1 MTLKQALWEIVRD
14 ENIII
19 TNQNID
25 WLLDRA
31 EKRANDNTDKNKL
44 KGSILERKEKLDK
57 LGESELLINPNKSN
71 NFEVKSNNEL
81 FKQALVEGVNRHID
95 KTIEI
100 EVITYEQDRFNHFIN
115 LMEKAQKQYDRL
127 YKRYKDSPYLF
138 EGTTLL
144 SDAGRE
150 LQFYKDV
157 IAMLEQGN
165 RKQSGWISVEDR
177 LPTLEEKDIGL
188 VGIVNGNN
196 GKIRFMDAII
206 CVDYDFD
213 EKKWFSWDYDLT
225 DCKVEYWMPLPEAPK
240 MKGGE
245 E

>member
-1 MTLKQALWEIVRD
+1 MGDIKELAKELCEKSPCHHKCHDTKDCVVEDEAL
-14 ENIII
+14 
-19 TNQNID
+19 
-25 WLLDRA
+25 
-31 EKRANDNTDKNKL
+31 
-44 KGSILERKEKLDK
+44 
-57 LGESELLINPNKSN
+57 LLINQTKSN
-71 NFEVKSNNEL
+71 NFDVKNNEEL
-81 FKQALVEGVNRHID
+81 FKQALVEGVNRRID

-115 LMEKAQKQYDRL
+115 LMEKAQKSYDRL

-157 IAMLEQGN
+157 IVVLGQSN
-165 RKQSGWISVEDR
+165 QKQSEWISVEDR
-177 LPTLEEKDIGL
+177 LPEDYNKYLLFLDNGRITIGWYHGDAMQF
-188 VGIVNGNN
+188 VEDGIVM
-196 GKIRFMDAII
+196 IET
-206 CVDYDFD
+206 V
-213 EKKWFSWDYDLT
+213 T
-225 DCKVEYWMPLPEAPK
+225 HWMPLPEAPK

>member
-1 MTLKQALWEIVRD
+1 MIKELAKDLCKKSPCHHKCRDTKDCIVED
-14 ENIII
+14 
-19 TNQNID
+19 D
-25 WLLDRA
+25 A
-31 EKRANDNTDKNKL
+31 K
-44 KGSILERKEKLDK
+44 
-57 LGESELLINPNKSN
+57 
-71 NFEVKSNNEL
+71 EL
-81 FKQALVEGVNRHID
+81 FKQALVEGVNKHID

-115 LMEKAQKQYDRL
+115 LMEKAQKSYDRL

-157 IAMLEQGN
+157 IAMLGQGN
-165 RKQSGWISVEDR
+165 QKQSEGEWKYQFTLDGDRFYECSVCGR
-177 LPTLEEKDIGL
+177 QVVINCLCNEKR
-188 VGIVNGNN
+188 N
-196 GKIRFMDAII
+196 A
-206 CVDYDFD
+206 
-213 EKKWFSWDYDLT
+213 
-225 DCKVEYWMPLPEAPK
+225 PEFYPYCHCGAK